1 MRRFAASL
9 AAVAAVLVV
18 LGFIAT
24 PVASAQ
30 QSVNFSI
37 GGFTPR
43 GFDGRSNDDVL
54 VNNMDFLLFDVND
67 LNGPVVNADWLIGFG
82 DWLEGGLGI
91 GWYSRTSPA
100 IYRNF
105 TNADGSEI
113 EQDLK
118 LRVIPFSAT
127 VRILPLGRNAGIQPY
142 IGGGVGVLQY
152 RYSESG
158 GFIDFGDLSIFNSTY
173 VGSGTATGP
182 VILGGIRFPVST
194 TDIGFEMRHQSG
206 KAELPP
212 EEQFAGPE
220 IDLGGMNYLFTINV
234 RF

>member
-9 AAVAAVLVV
+9 AASAAALVV
-18 LGFIAT
+18 LGLIAA
-24 PVASAQ
+24 PSASAQ

-54 VNNMDFLLFDVND
+54 VNNADFLIFEVKDF
-67 LNGPVVNADWLIGFG
+67 NGPVVNAEWLIAFG
-82 DWLEGGLGI
+82 DHVEGGLGI
-91 GWYSRTSPA
+91 GWYSKTSPA

-113 EQDLK
+113 EQDIK

-127 VRILPLGRNAGIQPY
+127 VRLLPLGRRAGIQPY
-142 IGGGVGVLQY
+142 LGAGVGVLRY

-158 GFIDFGDLSIFNSTY
+158 QFIDFNDLSIFNSTF

-182 VILGGIRFPVST
+182 VILGGIRFPVSSV
-194 TDIGFEMRHQSG
+194 DIGFEVRHQSAKG
-206 KAELPP
+206 ELPA